1 MYVLLI
7 LLKREN
13 LFPFLID
20 KIQMVRVRVY
30 NSLPFILIHVP
41 EILRILV

>member
-20 KIQMVRVRVY
+20 KIQMIRVY
-30 NSLPFILIHVP
+30 VYTSLPFILIHVP
-41 EILRILV
+41 EILRTLV